1 MSMIDREIL
10 ECFIEEAIEQLDA
23 WESLCLELDDSSY
36 SQKVIDDLFR
46 IAHNLK
52 GTSKACG
59 LDDYGHF
66 IHDVEDVINALK
78 RNPESFNDNVV
89 RYFLDVHRLLSE
101 WIAGIG
107 ADPDF
112 QMPQKERDLVL
123 KRGFN
128 ALDQKAE
135 VVRSSRS
142 DEQID
147 ISKVSIAEEPEV
159 SEQLQAADE
168 VADQA
173 PQEQAQAPEAA
184 PKPAAEETFNTASI
198 TDNKIDE
205 AERIARQKKIVFSES
220 VRVKAEKIEKL
231 LMSVG
236 ELTIQ
241 KSILDFSNRN
251 GTLGDKPSVSAIE
264 SLSKTITEIQDFS
277 LSLRLQ
283 PARSTIQRL
292 ARVARDAARD
302 LGKVVRVETAGEEIE
317 MDKIILDRI
326 IEPLTHIVRNAID
339 HGLETSEEREAI
351 GKSPTGLLEVTAIQN
366 SSSVRIYIKDDG
378 KGLNTEKILE
388 KAMARG
394 LVENPQSLSDKH
406 IHQLIFHPQLSTKE
420 EVTKYSGR
428 GVGMDIVRD
437 ALNELGGQISIS
449 SEQGKGTEFQID
461 IPTSL
466 SLIDSIVLRLGTSN
480 YAVPQAE
487 ILEIIDVEEYDIK
500 IRKSGRSFV
509 DLRGEVAEVANLSDF
524 YPRTMK
530 GMAPKEGEES
540 GIRYGLIV
548 EKNNRKYVLLFD
560 RVINVQQ
567 VFIRSLSG
575 TNKSVPFYK
584 GSTILADGRPGMVL
598 DLNSIVEKVF
608 NLVG

>member
-1 MSMIDREIL
+1 MIDREIL

-23 WESLCLELDDSSY
+23 WESLCLELDDNGY
-36 SQKVIDDLFR
+36 SQKVADDLFR

-59 LDDYGHF
+59 LDEFGHF

-78 RNPESFNDNVV
+78 RNPESFSDNVV
-89 RYFLDVHRLLSE
+89 RYFLDVHRVLNE
-101 WIAGIG
+101 WTIKIG
-107 ADPDF
+107 EDPDF
-112 QMPQKERDLVL
+112 KMPQNELDLVL
-123 KRGFN
+123 KRGFSVFEK
-128 ALDQKAE
+128 DSSE
-135 VVRSSRS
+135 SVVSRS
-142 DEQID
+142 ERHEEQPQPQIEDIVID
-147 ISKVSIAEEPEV
+147 EEPELPEISQESV
-159 SEQLQAADE
+159 VPEAPIAE
-168 VADQA
+168 AT
-173 PQEQAQAPEAA
+173 PQEETAQNEVL
-184 PKPAAEETFNTASI
+184 TAGQL
-198 TDNKIDE
+198 DE

-251 GTLGDKPSVSAIE
+251 GTLGDKPSVAAIE

-292 ARVARDAARD
+292 ARVARDASRD
-302 LGKVVRVETAGEEIE
+302 LNKTVRVETSGEEIE

-339 HGLETSEEREAI
+339 HGLEKPEEREAI
-351 GKSPTGLLEVTAIQN
+351 GKSSTGLLEVQAIQN
-366 SSSVRIYIKDDG
+366 SSSVRIYIRDDG
-378 KGLNTEKILE
+378 KGLDSARILE
-388 KAMARG
+388 KAIGRG
-394 LVENPQSLSDKH
+394 LVDRTNALTEKQ

-437 ALNELGGQISIS
+437 ALNELGGQISIQ

-466 SLIDSIVLRLGTSN
+466 SLIDSIVLKLGNAN

-487 ILEIIDVEEYDIK
+487 ILEILDVEEYDIT

-509 DLRGEVAEVANLSDF
+509 DLRGEVAEVAKLSDF
-524 YPRTMK
+524 YPRSMRPTINVNK
-530 GMAPKEGEES
+530 ES
-540 GIRYGLIV
+540 GTGSMRYGLIV

-560 RVINVQQ
+560 HVINVQQ

-598 DLNSIVEKVF
+598 DLNSIVDKVF